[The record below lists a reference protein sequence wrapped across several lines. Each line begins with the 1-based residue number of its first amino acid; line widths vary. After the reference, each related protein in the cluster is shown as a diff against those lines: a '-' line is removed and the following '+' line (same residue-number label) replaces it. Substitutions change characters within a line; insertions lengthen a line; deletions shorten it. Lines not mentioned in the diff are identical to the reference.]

1 MKHKRTWVVIADG
14 GHAKVF
20 ESQGRAADLAPVEGM
35 TFSADLPRSHELMT
49 DRLDRAYESRGH
61 ARHAIQSRSDP
72 HRELKRQFAKQLAD
86 ILEARLAEKRF
97 DSLVIVAPPP
107 ALGDLR
113 EALPK
118 SVRAK
123 VTAELAHDLVKTPHS
138 ELPRHLK
145 GVLSKGS
152 EQ

>member
-20 ESQGRAADLAPVEGM
+20 ESQWPDIDLAPVEGM
-35 TFSADLPRSHELMT
+35 VFSADLPPAHELVS
-49 DRLDRAYESRGH
+49 DRAGRDYESHGH
-61 ARHAIQSRSDP
+61 ARHAIESHSDP
-72 HRELKRQFAKQLAD
+72 HRELKRQFAKRVAG
-86 ILEARLAEKRF
+86 ILETKLTEKRF
-97 DSLVIVAPPP
+97 DKLVIVAPPVT
-107 ALGDLR
+107 LGDLR

-145 GVLSKGS
+145 GVLGGRSA
-152 EQ
+152 Q